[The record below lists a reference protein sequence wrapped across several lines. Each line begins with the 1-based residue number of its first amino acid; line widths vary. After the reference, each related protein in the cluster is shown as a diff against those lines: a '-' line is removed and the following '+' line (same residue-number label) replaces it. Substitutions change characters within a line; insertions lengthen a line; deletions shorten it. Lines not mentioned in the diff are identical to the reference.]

1 MIGTD
6 EWTWFHRA
14 QEGNGRSA
22 HILISEHYRG
32 TAETA
37 QRATEAE
44 AQLARLFYKG
54 ETPLFKFEMYIT
66 RLRECFELLE
76 DNDQGLS
83 GAQKVNAMLKGIMS
97 THPRITSLSTTI
109 LTMHPTDFEGA
120 SSVMANVISHI
131 FPAVNTPSDGRAKH
145 QISALEHNEGRG
157 RNHSHDALTRVMYRR
172 VRQFRDRQA
181 EFRNR
186 GRGHRGGGG
195 RWANGVDISDPTRYF
210 SADEWNRLR
219 ESPDY
224 QWVVD
229 RCVDHGHGG

>member
-1 MIGTD
+1 
-6 EWTWFHRA
+6 
-14 QEGNGRSA
+14 
-22 HILISEHYRG
+22 
-32 TAETA
+32 
-37 QRATEAE
+37 
-44 AQLARLFYKG
+44 LARLFYKG

-120 SSVMANVISHI
+120 SSVMPNVISHI

-229 RCVDHGHGG
+229 RRVDHGRGG